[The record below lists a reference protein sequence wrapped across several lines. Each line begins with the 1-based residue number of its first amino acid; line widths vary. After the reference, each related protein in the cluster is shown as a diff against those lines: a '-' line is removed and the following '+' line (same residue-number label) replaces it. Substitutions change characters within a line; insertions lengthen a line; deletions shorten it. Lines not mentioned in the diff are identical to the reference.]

1 MEMSDFDPAYADAV
15 GAGSADA
22 APVGTSEPEEWE
34 AWLARLAVD
43 WRLAPEM
50 EPVTIERASEITQI
64 SPRMLRY
71 MENEGVF
78 RPKRTAAGYRLYDY
92 YDLLALALIAVIQQ
106 RFGVTTAEMRFLR
119 RLSDDRCL
127 AVAVRTLGR
136 LTRRAVQIPPRVAAE
151 WLSDEAPPTREETRE
166 QS

>member
-1 MEMSDFDPAYADAV
+1 MEMSDFDPAYVDAV
-15 GAGSADA
+15 GGGSADA
-22 APVGTSEPEEWE
+22 APVSATDPEQWE
-34 AWLARLAVD
+34 AWLGRLAAD
-43 WRLAPEM
+43 WRLSPAM
-50 EPVTIERASEITQI
+50 EPVTIERASEITGI

-92 YDLLALALIAVIQQ
+92 YDILALALIAVVQQ

-119 RLSDDRCL
+119 RLSDDRSL

-136 LTRRAVQIPPRVAAE
+136 LTRRAVQIPPRVAEE
-151 WLSDEAPPTREETRE
+151 WLPRDLPPT
-166 QS
+166 